1 MTAVTT
7 PRQLALTLPH
17 GESFARE
24 DFLDDESNAQ
34 AAALIDQWPDWPSR
48 AALLVGPEGSGKSHL
63 AAIWAER
70 SGARLLAG
78 RALNTAALP
87 VAMATGALVIED
99 IAPGAI
105 DESALF
111 HLLNM
116 VKEHEGHLLIT
127 ARSAPAGWT
136 LRLPDLASR
145 LRALPMVTLAAPG
158 DPLLHAVMAKL
169 FADRQIVVDPALL
182 DYLLNRIERSFSA
195 ARAMVD
201 QLDRESLRRKRP
213 VTRALAAELLLL
225 KET

>member
-1 MTAVTT
+1 VATIAV
-7 PRQLALTLPH
+7 PRQLALVLPH

-24 DFLDDESNAQ
+24 DFLDDSSNHQ
-34 AAALIDQWPDWPSR
+34 AAALIDQWPDWPAR

-87 VAMATGALVIED
+87 VAMATGALVVED
-99 IAPGAI
+99 VAADAI
-105 DESALF
+105 DEPALF

-116 VKEHEGHLLIT
+116 VKEQDGFVLIT
-127 ARSAPAGWT
+127 ARSAPAGWS

-145 LRALPMVTLAAPG
+145 LRALPIVTLAAPD
-158 DPLLHAVMAKL
+158 DPLLRAVMAKL
-169 FADRQIVVDPALL
+169 FADRQMAADPALL

-195 ARAMVD
+195 ARRAVD
-201 QLDRESLRRKRP
+201 QLDRESLRQKRP
-213 VTRALAAELLLL
+213 VTRALAAELLRLE
-225 KET
+225 ET